1 VVLSPGPS
9 VTVNAASLTEARLA
23 GPGLAD
29 GAWPERAGAGAA
41 PPAAS
46 VMTAAAPAV
55 AAVAAVS
62 PVSLRRRR
70 ARLLAQTCSTGV
82 SMRSPEKD
90 SRTWDMTSCSFI
102 G

>member
-1 VVLSPGPS
+1 MVLSPGPL
-9 VTVNAASLTEARLA
+9 VTVNAASLTEPGLA
-23 GPGLAD
+23 EPGLAD
-29 GAWPERAGAGAA
+29 GEWPDGAGAG

-62 PVSLRRRR
+62 PASRRRRR

-82 SMRSPEKD
+82 SMRSPERD
-90 SRTWDMTSCSFI
+90 SRTWYMTSCSFI